1 MSMEELCSP
10 VNIEQIQKIDNRSIA
25 MEKLIQDLLGD
36 RLLEL
41 SKYIILESSS
51 KTMMIDQTS
60 LKNAGYKV
68 ISY

>member
-1 MSMEELCSP
+1 M
-10 VNIEQIQKIDNRSIA
+10 NIEQIQKIDNRSIA